1 MTHTSHSSCPLPRGL
16 LAMLLSATVALAAC
30 GDKSAPS
37 AASSGASA
45 AAATQSSDNVLRY
58 AMSFKEKG
66 SMAIESDAALRL
78 KTAGAN
84 ETLVNVT
91 ADGQVLPSLAT
102 EWKRTGATTWEFTLR
117 PDVKFHDG
125 STLDAEAVVTS
136 LGYIMGTAT
145 PPRALKGTGLT
156 AKAIDAHTVQIST
169 EQPDPVLP
177 LRLGSPSS
185 AILAKGAYASNPMTS
200 IGFGSGPFK
209 ITKDEPGVSLTLV
222 RFDEY
227 WGGKA
232 ALNGVEVLTIMDH
245 TARYNALKAG
255 EVRIADSVL
264 PGKILEFKKDS
275 AYKVEGIALPRSTTL
290 YTNFSKPV
298 LANLKIRQAID
309 MLIDR
314 QAIVATVLE
323 GTGTPAAGYFG
334 DAVPWAPKAAE
345 RPADY
350 LEQAKKLIADSG
362 IKPEGLKLNLM
373 TYTGRPELAEAA
385 NVIKANLEQAG
396 FTITLDVVEYTT
408 VLEPKALAKEHDL
421 ILMSR
426 SYYFDMPDA
435 AGYLQSDFGCKGS
448 NNFNVF
454 CDKAFDALLQGTATA
469 EKPQERTAIFA
480 KAAQYLIDN
489 KVGLPIYH
497 DASRRVLSSRVQ
509 NTMLDPLDQ
518 TLLTNKTT
526 LGK

>member
-1 MTHTSHSSCPLPRGL
+1 M
-16 LAMLLSATVALAAC
+16 
-30 GDKSAPS
+30 
-37 AASSGASA
+37 
-45 AAATQSSDNVLRY
+45 Q
-58 AMSFKEKG
+58 
-66 SMAIESDAALRL
+66 
-78 KTAGAN
+78 
-84 ETLVNVT
+84 
-91 ADGQVLPSLAT
+91 
-102 EWKRTGATTWEFTLR
+102 
-117 PDVKFHDG
+117 
-125 STLDAEAVVTS
+125 
-136 LGYIMGTAT
+136 
-145 PPRALKGTGLT
+145 
-156 AKAIDAHTVQIST
+156 
-169 EQPDPVLP
+169 
-177 LRLGSPSS
+177 
-185 AILAKGAYASNPMTS
+185 
-200 IGFGSGPFK
+200 
-209 ITKDEPGVSLTLV
+209 
-222 RFDEY
+222 
-227 WGGKA
+227 
-232 ALNGVEVLTIMDH
+232 
-245 TARYNALKAG
+245 
-255 EVRIADSVL
+255 IADSVL

-435 AGYLQSDFGCKGS
+435 AGYLQSDFGCKG
-448 NNFNVF
+448 
-454 CDKAFDALLQGTATA
+454 
-469 EKPQERTAIFA
+469 
-480 KAAQYLIDN
+480 
-489 KVGLPIYH
+489 
-497 DASRRVLSSRVQ
+497 
-509 NTMLDPLDQ
+509 
-518 TLLTNKTT
+518 
-526 LGK
+526 